1 MNNVPEINKKR
12 KEKNLSKNVTFVIV
26 FIVFAIY
33 AATVIYALF
42 WLLSNSFKTVAE
54 WDANKFDLPKAFL
67 KGNPIANYVS
77 AWKELNLDG
86 VGIPGMRTNSV
97 WYSVGGAFI
106 GAWFCCMTAYI
117 ISKYNFIGKK
127 AIYAVAIFQMI
138 LPIVGNL
145 PATYKMYNDLH
156 ITNSPLLLIV
166 NAGGLGGNFLIL
178 YAAFQGVSD
187 SYMDAARID
196 GAGQYSVFFKIMLP
210 QVFPAMFAI
219 MLMGFIGTWNVYMG
233 PLLYLEDFPTLA
245 TGLMVFEQEMV
256 YDVNMPVFFAG
267 SMLLIVPTLALFAA
281 FSDKILT
288 SVSMGGLKG

>member
-1 MNNVPEINKKR
+1 
-12 KEKNLSKNVTFVIV
+12 
-26 FIVFAIY
+26 
-33 AATVIYALF
+33 
-42 WLLSNSFKTVAE
+42 
-54 WDANKFDLPKAFL
+54 
-67 KGNPIANYVS
+67 
-77 AWKELNLDG
+77 
-86 VGIPGMRTNSV
+86 
-97 WYSVGGAFI
+97 
-106 GAWFCCMTAYI
+106 
-117 ISKYNFIGKK
+117 
-127 AIYAVAIFQMI
+127 MI

-219 MLMGFIGTWNVYMG
+219 MLMGFIGTWNDYMG

>member
-1 MNNVPEINKKR
+1 MIGEPSINKRR
-12 KEKNLSKNVTFVIV
+12 KSVNVYKSVTFAIV
-26 FIVFAIY
+26 FVIFAIY

-42 WLLSNSFKTVAE
+42 WLLSNSLKTVAE
-54 WDANKFDLPKAFL
+54 WDANKFNLPKEFI
-67 KGNPIANYVS
+67 KGNPIANYVT
-77 AWKELNLDG
+77 AWQELNIDG
-86 VGIPGMRTNSV
+86 VGIPGMMMTSV
-97 WYSVGGAFI
+97 WYSVGGSFI
-106 GAWFCCMTAYI
+106 AAWFCCMTAYV

-145 PATYKMYNDLH
+145 PATYKMYNDLQ

-178 YAAFQGVSD
+178 YAAFQGVSN

-196 GAGQYSVFFKIMLP
+196 GAGQYSVFFRIMLP

-219 MLMGFIGTWNVYMG
+219 MLIGFIGTWNDYMG
-233 PLLYLEDFPTLA
+233 PLLYLPDYPTLA
-245 TGLMVFEQEMV
+245 TGLMVFEKEMV

-267 SMLLIVPTLALFAA
+267 SMLLIIPTLVIFAA